1 MQNPHQR
8 KRTNWVKRGKG
19 DGLMSVG
26 NALLVSDDSMNI
38 HQLSR
43 ALGEMSIRPD
53 ICREVP
59 EALRLLHTRKF
70 DAIIVDS
77 HLGTQS
83 ASILEEVR
91 SSASNRTSVT
101 FAISGVD
108 VDSNL
113 RKLSSFV
120 FDEPV
125 SSESVRRTLRAAYG
139 LVLRERRRYFR
150 CPICIPVL
158 ILKRPT
164 GDLRCHSINISEG
177 GLALNTSVSLN
188 PGEEV
193 QLQFALPGRQEPWI
207 IGGTICWGKVE
218 RFGVRITTISPER
231 KSELQEWLARKL
243 EEQMPGDVAET
254 FQYRTCR
261 SGVNR
266 PTGLYNCEPAVA
278 S

>member
-1 MQNPHQR
+1 
-8 KRTNWVKRGKG
+8 
-19 DGLMSVG
+19 MSMG

-77 HLGTQS
+77 HFGMQS

-91 SSASNRTSVT
+91 FTSSNRTAVT
-101 FAISGVD
+101 FAISSAD
-108 VDSNL
+108 MDSSM

-120 FDEPV
+120 FDGPI

-158 ILKRPT
+158 ILKGLPNEV
-164 GDLRCHSINISEG
+164 RCHSINISEG
-177 GLALNTSVSLN
+177 GLALNTSVSLQ
-188 PGEEV
+188 PGEQV
-193 QLQFALPGRQEPWI
+193 RLQFVLPSRQGPWI

-218 RFGVRITTISPER
+218 RLGVRITSISPEQ

-243 EEQMPGDVAET
+243 EEQIPGDVAET
-254 FQYRTCR
+254 FQCR
-261 SGVNR
+261 SGISR
-266 PTGLYNCEPAVA
+266 PTSLYN
-278 S
+278 

>member
-1 MQNPHQR
+1 
-8 KRTNWVKRGKG
+8 
-19 DGLMSVG
+19 MSVG

-53 ICREVP
+53 ICHEVP

-77 HLGTQS
+77 HLGAQS

-91 SSASNRTSVT
+91 STASNRTSVT

-108 VDSNL
+108 MDSNL

-150 CPICIPVL
+150 CPICIPVF
-158 ILKRPT
+158 ILKSPACEV
-164 GDLRCHSINISEG
+164 RCHSINISEG
-177 GLALNTSVSLN
+177 GMALNTSVSLKT
-188 PGEEV
+188 GEQV
-193 QLQFALPGRQEPWI
+193 QLQFALPGRQEPWL
-207 IGGTICWGKVE
+207 IGGTIRWGKVE
-218 RFGVRITTISPER
+218 RLGVRITSISPEQ

-254 FQYRTCR
+254 FQSHTCR
-261 SGVNR
+261 STVNR
-266 PTGLYNCEPAVA
+266 PTTVYNCEPAVA